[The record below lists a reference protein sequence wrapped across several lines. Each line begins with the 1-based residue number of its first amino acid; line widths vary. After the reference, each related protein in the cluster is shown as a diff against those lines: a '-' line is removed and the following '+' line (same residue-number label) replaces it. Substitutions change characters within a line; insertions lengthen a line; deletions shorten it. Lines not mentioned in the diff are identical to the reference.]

1 MRRRKYSLPSRLVRS
16 YKTRALVALFL
27 ICILFPFG
35 LDCLI
40 IESVFMVYFVCC
52 CLYSF
57 LALCNV
63 AVSASE
69 SHQSVVAFGF
79 FLLLFF
85 GASDL
90 HFRSQFAGFQKK
102 IENQKKMFNNF
113 AKVFVEF

>member
-1 MRRRKYSLPSRLVRS
+1 
-16 YKTRALVALFL
+16 
-27 ICILFPFG
+27 
-35 LDCLI
+35 
-40 IESVFMVYFVCC
+40 MVYFVCC

-102 IENQKKMFNNF
+102 LKTKKKKCLTISLKFLWNF
-113 AKVFVEF
+113 ELVFDLFPLFLN

>member
-1 MRRRKYSLPSRLVRS
+1 
-16 YKTRALVALFL
+16 
-27 ICILFPFG
+27 
-35 LDCLI
+35 
-40 IESVFMVYFVCC
+40 MVYFVCC

-57 LALCNV
+57 FALCNV

-102 IENQKKMFNNF
+102 LKTKKKIMFNNF
-113 AKVFVEF
+113 AKVFVEFRTSF